1 MTVDGLR
8 EFGLE
13 GMNDEEIDAF
23 LSNRRWG
30 VLGLPTEEVPYLLPL
45 SYGFDGGDRLYFTYL
60 RGPDSQKATLSE
72 RAETAAFL
80 VFAVDTLY
88 NWESVLLEGQLTT
101 VPESEWDNL
110 ADVLDDVWRPDVLES
125 AVDVGDIDVYE
136 LSIDDR
142 NGIKHQGLPP
152 GFDPDT

>member
-13 GMNDEEIDAF
+13 EMDGEEIDAF

-30 VLGLPTEEVPYLLPL
+30 VLGLPTGDVPYLLPL
-45 SYGFDGGDRLYFTYL
+45 SYGFDGADRLYFTYL

-72 RAETAAFL
+72 RADGASFL

-88 NWESVLLEGQLTT
+88 NWESVVLEGRLTT
-101 VPESEWDNL
+101 VSESEWDGI
-110 ADVLDDVWRPDVLES
+110 ADILDDVWRPDVLES
-125 AVDVGDIDVYE
+125 AADGGDIDVYAF
-136 LSIDDR
+136 SIDDR
-142 NGIKHQGLPP
+142 TGIKHQGLPP
-152 GFDPDT
+152 EFDPDN

>member
-136 LSIDDR
+136 LSINGR

-152 GFDPDT
+152 GFDPEN